1 MSVDSMTIGAK
12 ELLSRGL
19 RGDVL
24 SRFIENN
31 DRLFKDGKDIKLEDQ
46 RFIANRPG
54 RTPAI
59 PTLTQM
65 LDRRNINVSS
75 EIMDL
80 GHEAVCQYL
89 INYINNSVLY
99 WWPSLKT
106 YKEELKEYVRG
117 NTNCDWQFD
126 GFAVRADAHTSY
138 MMYRSASAGTID
150 MKGYEIAD
158 ELEHFNVLDET
169 YSDAIIEILN
179 KEIELCQF
187 AYIYVTGKAANVYSH
202 RVDVP
207 AGYIYY
213 IHIGDGSGHGYT
225 IQYKNCNYI
234 NRDLELDPEIISLAK
249 DFS

>member
-1 MSVDSMTIGAK
+1 MSVDTMTIGAK

-24 SRFIENN
+24 SRFIDTN
-31 DRLFKDGKDIKLEDQ
+31 DRLCKDVKEVKLEDQ
-46 RFIANRPG
+46 MFTAKRPG
-54 RTPAI
+54 HITAI
-59 PTLTQM
+59 PSLSQL
-65 LDRRNINVSS
+65 LDKRNINVSGD
-75 EIMDL
+75 IMDI

-106 YKEELKEYVRG
+106 YKEELKEYIRS
-117 NTNCDWQFD
+117 NTDCDWQFD

-138 MMYRSASAGTID
+138 MMYRTANAGMID
-150 MKGYEIAD
+150 MQGYEICD
-158 ELEHFNVLDET
+158 DLEHFNVLDET
-169 YSDAIIEILN
+169 YPDAIIEILN
-179 KEIELCQF
+179 KEIEICQF

-202 RVDVP
+202 RVEVP

-213 IHIGDGSGHGYT
+213 IHIGDGSGYGYT
-225 IQYKNCNYI
+225 IQYKNCDYI
-234 NRDLELDPEIISLAK
+234 SRDLELDKDIISLAR